1 MRRTLAPITA
11 IVATALLLGA
21 TGCGSDDSS
30 SASPGAASSGSKDGE
45 VLKIS
50 TDATFPPFEYLGAD
64 NTTMQGFDIDLGNA
78 LGKKLGRPVEFAQL
92 SFDGLIPALRGGRF
106 DLIMAAMADLPEREK
121 QVDFVNYFR
130 SGLGI
135 LVKKGNPEG
144 IGALAD
150 LCGKTVALQ
159 KGTAQ
164 VDLVTKQNEKCDQKI
179 QIRTFPAETDAQL
192 QVRTGR
198 ASADVTDFPVAVY
211 TAKTAGGGDQYEVAQ
226 TPQYATTLYGIAVA
240 KDNTELR
247 DKVKAALEQLIA
259 DGTYKQLLDKW
270 ELGNLAI
277 DEVTINGSGSS

>member
-1 MRRTLAPITA
+1 MRRTGRYISTIVTA
-11 IVATALLLGA
+11 GLLMA
-21 TGCGSDDSS
+21 AAGCGSDDDKSEQGG
-30 SASPGAASSGSKDGE
+30 SASKGGVVKVA
-45 VLKIS
+45 
-50 TDATFPPFEYLGAD
+50 TDATFPPFEYVGAD
-64 NTTMQGFDIDLGNA
+64 NRTMEGFDIDLGKA
-78 LGKKLGRPVEFAQL
+78 LGKQLGAQVQFSQL

-106 DLIMAAMADLPEREK
+106 DLIMAAMADLPAREK

-135 LVKKGNPEG
+135 LVKKGNPER
-144 IGALAD
+144 IASLED

-164 VDLVTKQNEKCDQKI
+164 VDLVTRQNEKCAGKM

-198 ASADVTDFPVAVY
+198 ATADVTDYPVAVY
-211 TAKTAGGGDQYEVAQ
+211 TAKTAGGGDQFEVPD
-226 TPQYATTLYGIAVA
+226 TPQYDETLYGIAVA

-247 DKVKAALEQLIA
+247 DDVKAALERLIA

-270 ELGNLAI
+270 GLGNLAI
-277 DEVTINGSGSS
+277 DKVTINGSGSS

>member
-1 MRRTLAPITA
+1 MRRTITA
-11 IVATALLLGA
+11 IIAAGLLLGA
-21 TGCGSDDSS
+21 AGCGSSDSS
-30 SASPGAASSGSKDGE
+30 GGPSGAASSGSKA
-45 VLKIS
+45 LKIS

-64 NTTMQGFDIDLGNA
+64 NKTMQGFDIDLGKA
-78 LGKKLGRPVEFAQL
+78 LGEKLGRPVEFTQL

-106 DLIMAAMADLPEREK
+106 DLIMAGMADLPEREK

-144 IGALAD
+144 VAGLED

-164 VDLVTKQNEKCDQKI
+164 VDLVTAQNAKCDQQI

-198 ASADVTDFPVAVY
+198 ATADVTDFPVAVY
-211 TAKTAGGGDQYEVAQ
+211 TAKTAGGGDQYDVAQ
-226 TPQYATTLYGIAVA
+226 TPQYDTTLYGIAIA
-240 KDNTELR
+240 KDNAELR
-247 DKVKAALEQLIA
+247 DSVKRGLEQLIA
-259 DGTYKQLLDKW
+259 DGTYEQLLDKW
-270 ELGNLAI
+270 GLGNLAI
-277 DEVTINGSGSS
+277 DKVTINGSAAR